1 MKGGVLMEK
10 TEKKRTAASALKAF
24 FLDESNF
31 RLLFIMSMF
40 FASLCVVRTW
50 FYFAAGILSVWAAV
64 LFVWKFCFGHRMRY
78 VHNRR
83 LIFLFLGCAL
93 FSCLLHF
100 ESNLFVNLY
109 YLWFMFVCFFFFYG
123 LHAGRG
129 KNACRNELAVIFD
142 ILIASTTIIMLAGI
156 VLLAIFP
163 RGFKWGGDSFA
174 IHENRFVGILFNA
187 NVTAF
192 YAVCAMLFANINWAM
207 KLADGTLSDKRK
219 VFYTVCTVINTLAL
233 FLSDSNDSLLMLI
246 VYLCFVSF
254 YVLFR
259 GYSSGFGS
267 MLVRLF
273 ALVLACIVI
282 AYGLIGTRTIVQ
294 TAASRLLSL
303 GTSSPEAQIA
313 TGVTATDGT
322 VRLEPDVEKRTETT
336 FEHKNTNL
344 DSGRFA
350 IWRQSAAMFK
360 ENPVF
365 GIGKANIVDY
375 GKKYIGGLRYDDFH
389 NGLITILIGYGLV
402 GFNIFMV
409 LSITIAK
416 SMFKAVFRYRR
427 ENRRD
432 GRVLMYLTAFAC
444 GYCVYSLFE
453 IALLAD
459 LSYKVVVF
467 WMVLG
472 LAMSYVFAYER
483 SALLVHRNI
492 NRRSHSLYRISV
504 YATAMNCNHE

>member
-1 MKGGVLMEK
+1 MGK
-10 TEKKRTAASALKAF
+10 TGKEHSLFSALRSF
-24 FLDESNF
+24 FLNESNF
-31 RLLFIMSMF
+31 RLLYVLSMF
-40 FASLCVVRTW
+40 FASLCVIRMW
-50 FYFAAGILSVWAAV
+50 FYFIAGVLMVWAVA
-64 LFVWKFCFGHRMRY
+64 LFIYKYIIGHRLQY

-83 LIFLFLGCAL
+83 LILLFMGFAL
-93 FSCLLHF
+93 FSCLLHGKT
-100 ESNLFVNLY
+100 NLIANLY
-109 YLWFMFVCFFFFYG
+109 VLLFIFVCFFFFYG

-129 KNACRNELAVIFD
+129 KNSCRKELSVIFD
-142 ILIASTTIIMLAGI
+142 VLIGCTAIIMVAGL
-156 VLLAIFP
+156 VLLAMYP
-163 RGFKWGGDSFA
+163 KGFTFEGDSFA

-192 YAVCAMLFANINWAM
+192 YAVCAMLFANINWAI
-207 KLADGTLSDKRK
+207 KLSDGSLTDKRK

-259 GYSSGFGS
+259 GYTTGFGS

-273 ALVLACIVI
+273 ALVLACVVI
-282 AYGLIGTRTIVQ
+282 AYGLIGARTIIQ
-294 TAASRLLSL
+294 TSASSLLSFL
-303 GTSSPEAQIA
+303 DRSPEAQIA
-313 TGVTATDGT
+313 TGVTVSDGT
-322 VRLEPDVEKRTETT
+322 VRLEPDVEKRNSTT
-336 FEHKNTNL
+336 FEHENVNL

-360 ENPVF
+360 ENPIF

-375 GKKYIGGLRYDDFH
+375 GKQYIGGLRYDDFH
-389 NGLITILIGYGLV
+389 NGLITILISYGLV

-409 LSITIAK
+409 LSVTIAK

-432 GRVLMYLTAFAC
+432 GRVLMYLTAFAS
-444 GYCVYSLFE
+444 GYCAYSLFE

-459 LSYKVVVF
+459 ISYKVVVF
-467 WMVLG
+467 WMILG
-472 LAMSYVFAYER
+472 LAMSYVFSYER
-483 SALLVHRNI
+483 SALLAHRNI
-492 NRRSHSLYRISV
+492 NKRSHSLYRIAL
-504 YATAMNCNHE
+504 YATRENN